1 MRNRKLVILG
11 MVCALAAMPVMTFG
25 ASTSKY
31 IHSESDRDDSSSSS
45 NSGSSNGTSSGS
57 TSTVITA
64 GQGQTVQNGNSG
76 SGQTTTTITSGTIA
90 PTITVGNNRVTQM
103 IDTTKN
109 PTKTTTDVAG
119 NATTNASTAT
129 ATTDGYYLG
138 IVTNKTNA
146 AGNVIAADA
155 AGNAVID
162 GVTVGVK
169 KKENGSDL
177 AALSQ
182 AAQDKVKEIAQKGNI
197 DGFTVRDSISITM
210 EKNGVAVN
218 ETRVVPVKWS
228 AAPVNAA
235 NMKAVCIR
243 PDGTEVAVPIIS
255 IQNGIVNISMTGSGY
270 IVLLTR

>member
-1 MRNRKLVILG
+1 MKNRKLVILG
-11 MVCALAAMPVMTFG
+11 MVCALAAMPAAVFG
-25 ASTSKY
+25 AG
-31 IHSESDRDDSSSSS
+31 SDSVNSGS
-45 NSGSSNGTSSGS
+45 NSGNTG
-57 TSTVITA
+57 
-64 GQGQTVQNGNSG
+64 GQTSQVIEQGK
-76 SGQTTTTITSGTIA
+76 GQTAQNNSQSSQETTTISTGTIA
-90 PTITVGNNRVTQM
+90 PTTTVGNNTVTQV

-109 PTKTTTDVAG
+109 PTKTTTDAAG

-146 AGNVIAADA
+146 AGNAIAADA

-177 AALSQ
+177 AGLSQ
-182 AAQDKVKEIAQKGNI
+182 AAQDKVKEFAQKRTV
-197 DGFTVRDSISITM
+197 DGYTVRDSISIKM
-210 EKNGVAVN
+210 EKNGVEVN

-228 AAPVNAA
+228 AAPVDAA

>member
-1 MRNRKLVILG
+1 MKNRKLVILG
-11 MVCALAAMPVMTFG
+11 MVCALAAMPAAVFG
-25 ASTSKY
+25 AG
-31 IHSESDRDDSSSSS
+31 SDSVNSGS
-45 NSGSSNGTSSGS
+45 NSGNTGGQTSQ
-57 TSTVITA
+57 VIE
-64 GQGQTVQNGNSG
+64 QGKNQTVQNNS
-76 SGQTTTTITSGTIA
+76 QEITTISTGTIA
-90 PTITVGNNRVTQM
+90 PTTTAGNNRVTQV

-182 AAQDKVKEIAQKGNI
+182 AAQDKVKEIAQKGSI
-197 DGFTVRDSISITM
+197 DGYTVRDSISITM

-255 IQNGIVNISMTGSGY
+255 IQNGIVNIQMTGAGY

>member
-11 MVCALAAMPVMTFG
+11 MVCALAAMPAAVFG
-25 ASTSKY
+25 AG
-31 IHSESDRDDSSSSS
+31 SDSVNSGS
-45 NSGSSNGTSSGS
+45 NSGNNGGQTSQ
-57 TSTVITA
+57 VIE
-64 GQGQTVQNGNSG
+64 QGKSQTVQNNS
-76 SGQTTTTITSGTIA
+76 QETTTISTGTIA
-90 PTITVGNNRVTQM
+90 PTTTVGNNKVTQV

-109 PTKTTTDVAG
+109 PTKTTTDAAG

-138 IVTNKTNA
+138 VVTNKTNA
-146 AGNVIAADA
+146 AGNTIAADA

-182 AAQDKVKEIAQKGNI
+182 AAQDKVKEIAQKGSI

-235 NMKAVCIR
+235 NMKAICIR
-243 PDGTEVAVPIIS
+243 PDGTEVAVPIVS
-255 IQNGIVNISMTGSGY
+255 IQNGIVNISLTGSGY

>member
-11 MVCALAAMPVMTFG
+11 MVCALAAMPAAVFG
-25 ASTSKY
+25 AG
-31 IHSESDRDDSSSSS
+31 SDSVNSGS
-45 NSGSSNGTSSGS
+45 NSGNTGGQTSQ
-57 TSTVITA
+57 VIE
-64 GQGQTVQNGNSG
+64 QGKSQTVQNNS
-76 SGQTTTTITSGTIA
+76 QETTTISTGTIA
-90 PTITVGNNRVTQM
+90 PTTTVGNNKVTQV

-109 PTKTTTDVAG
+109 PTKTTTDAAG

-138 IVTNKTNA
+138 VVTNKTNA
-146 AGNVIAADA
+146 AGTTIAADA
-155 AGNAVID
+155 AGPAVID

-182 AAQDKVKEIAQKGNI
+182 AAQDKVKEIAQKGSI

-228 AAPVNAA
+228 AAPVDAA

-243 PDGTEVAVPIIS
+243 PDGTEVAVPIVS
-255 IQNGIVNISMTGSGY
+255 IQNGIVNISLTGSGY

>member
-11 MVCALAAMPVMTFG
+11 MVCALAAMPAAVFG
-25 ASTSKY
+25 AG
-31 IHSESDRDDSSSSS
+31 SDSVNSGS
-45 NSGSSNGTSSGS
+45 NSGNTGGQTSQ
-57 TSTVITA
+57 VIE
-64 GQGQTVQNGNSG
+64 QGKSQTVQNNS
-76 SGQTTTTITSGTIA
+76 QETTTISTGTIA
-90 PTITVGNNRVTQM
+90 PTTTVGNNKVTQV

-109 PTKTTTDVAG
+109 PTKTTTDAAG

-138 IVTNKTNA
+138 VVTNKTNA
-146 AGNVIAADA
+146 AGNTIAADA

-182 AAQDKVKEIAQKGNI
+182 AAQDKVKEIAQKGSI

-228 AAPVNAA
+228 AAPVDAA

-243 PDGTEVAVPIIS
+243 PDGTEVAVPIVS
-255 IQNGIVNISMTGSGY
+255 IKNGIVNISLTGSGY

>member
-11 MVCALAAMPVMTFG
+11 MVCALAAMPAAVFG
-25 ASTSKY
+25 AG
-31 IHSESDRDDSSSSS
+31 SDSVVSGS
-45 NSGSSNGTSSGS
+45 NSGNTGGQTSQ
-57 TSTVITA
+57 VIE
-64 GQGQTVQNGNSG
+64 QGKSQTVQNNS
-76 SGQTTTTITSGTIA
+76 QETTTISTGTIA
-90 PTITVGNNRVTQM
+90 PTTTVGNNKVTQV

-109 PTKTTTDVAG
+109 PTKTTTDAAG

-138 IVTNKTNA
+138 VVTNKTNA
-146 AGNVIAADA
+146 AGNTIAADA

-182 AAQDKVKEIAQKGNI
+182 AAQDKVKEIAQKGSI

-228 AAPVNAA
+228 AAPVDAA

-243 PDGTEVAVPIIS
+243 PDGTEVAVPIVS
-255 IQNGIVNISMTGSGY
+255 IQNGIVNISLTGSGY

>member
-11 MVCALAAMPVMTFG
+11 MVCALAAMPAAVFG
-25 ASTSKY
+25 AG
-31 IHSESDRDDSSSSS
+31 SDSVNSGS
-45 NSGSSNGTSSGS
+45 NSGNTGGQTSQ
-57 TSTVITA
+57 VIE
-64 GQGQTVQNGNSG
+64 QGKSQTVQNNS
-76 SGQTTTTITSGTIA
+76 QETTTISTGTIA
-90 PTITVGNNRVTQM
+90 PTTTVGNNKVTQV

-109 PTKTTTDVAG
+109 PTKTTTDAAG

-138 IVTNKTNA
+138 VVTNKTNA
-146 AGNVIAADA
+146 AGNTIAADA

-182 AAQDKVKEIAQKGNI
+182 AAQDKVKEIAQKGSI

-228 AAPVNAA
+228 TAPVDAA

-243 PDGTEVAVPIIS
+243 PDGTEVAVPIVS
-255 IQNGIVNISMTGSGY
+255 IQNGIVNISLTGSGY

>member
-1 MRNRKLVILG
+1 MKNRKLVILG
-11 MVCALAAMPVMTFG
+11 MVCALAAMPAAVFG
-25 ASTSKY
+25 AG
-31 IHSESDRDDSSSSS
+31 SDSIDSGS
-45 NSGSSNGTSSGS
+45 NSGNTGGQTSQ
-57 TSTVITA
+57 VIE
-64 GQGQTVQNGNSG
+64 QGKSQTVQNNS
-76 SGQTTTTITSGTIA
+76 QETTTISTGTIA
-90 PTITVGNNRVTQM
+90 PTTTVGNNKVTQV

-109 PTKTTTDVAG
+109 PTKMTTDAAG

-138 IVTNKTNA
+138 VVTNKTNA
-146 AGNVIAADA
+146 AGNTIAADA

-182 AAQDKVKEIAQKGNI
+182 AAQDKVKEIAQKGSI

-228 AAPVNAA
+228 AAPVDAA

-255 IQNGIVNISMTGSGY
+255 IQNGIVNISLTGSGY

>member
-11 MVCALAAMPVMTFG
+11 MVCARAAMPAAVFG
-25 ASTSKY
+25 AG
-31 IHSESDRDDSSSSS
+31 SDSVNSGS
-45 NSGSSNGTSSGS
+45 NSGNNGGQTSQ
-57 TSTVITA
+57 VIE
-64 GQGQTVQNGNSG
+64 QGKSQTVQNNS
-76 SGQTTTTITSGTIA
+76 QETTTISTGTIA
-90 PTITVGNNRVTQM
+90 PTTTVGNNKVTQV

-109 PTKTTTDVAG
+109 PTKTTTDAAG

-138 IVTNKTNA
+138 VVTTKTNA
-146 AGNVIAADA
+146 AGNTIAADA

-182 AAQDKVKEIAQKGNI
+182 AAQDKVKEIAQKGSI

-235 NMKAVCIR
+235 NMKAICIR
-243 PDGTEVAVPIIS
+243 PDGTEVAVPIVS
-255 IQNGIVNISMTGSGY
+255 IQNGIVNISLTGSGY

>member
-11 MVCALAAMPVMTFG
+11 MVCALAAMPAAVFG
-25 ASTSKY
+25 AG
-31 IHSESDRDDSSSSS
+31 SDSVNSGS
-45 NSGSSNGTSSGS
+45 NSGNTGGQTSQ
-57 TSTVITA
+57 VIE
-64 GQGQTVQNGNSG
+64 QGKSQTVQNNS
-76 SGQTTTTITSGTIA
+76 QETTTISTGTIA
-90 PTITVGNNRVTQM
+90 PTTTVGNNKVTQV

-138 IVTNKTNA
+138 VVTNKTNA
-146 AGNVIAADA
+146 AGNTIAADA

-182 AAQDKVKEIAQKGNI
+182 AAQDKVKEIAQKGSI

-228 AAPVNAA
+228 AAPVDAA
-235 NMKAVCIR
+235 NMKAICIR
-243 PDGTEVAVPIIS
+243 PDGTEVAVPIVS
-255 IQNGIVNISMTGSGY
+255 IQNGIVNISLTGSGY

>member
-11 MVCALAAMPVMTFG
+11 MVCALAAMPAAVFG
-25 ASTSKY
+25 AG
-31 IHSESDRDDSSSSS
+31 SDSVNSGS
-45 NSGSSNGTSSGS
+45 NSGNTGGQTSQ
-57 TSTVITA
+57 VIE
-64 GQGQTVQNGNSG
+64 QGKSQTVQNNS
-76 SGQTTTTITSGTIA
+76 QETTTISTGTIA
-90 PTITVGNNRVTQM
+90 PTTTVGNNKVTQV

-109 PTKTTTDVAG
+109 PTKTTTDAAG

-138 IVTNKTNA
+138 VVTNKTNA
-146 AGNVIAADA
+146 AGNTIAADA

-182 AAQDKVKEIAQKGNI
+182 AAQDKVKEIAQKGSI

-228 AAPVNAA
+228 AAPVDAA

-243 PDGTEVAVPIIS
+243 PDGTEVAVPIVS
-255 IQNGIVNISMTGSGY
+255 IQNGIVNISLTGSGY

>member
-1 MRNRKLVILG
+1 MKNRKLVILG
-11 MVCALAAMPVMTFG
+11 MVCALAAMPAAVFG
-25 ASTSKY
+25 AG
-31 IHSESDRDDSSSSS
+31 SDSVNSGS
-45 NSGSSNGTSSGS
+45 NSGNTGGQTSQ
-57 TSTVITA
+57 VIE
-64 GQGQTVQNGNSG
+64 QGKNQTVQNNS
-76 SGQTTTTITSGTIA
+76 QETTTISTGTIA
-90 PTITVGNNRVTQM
+90 PTTTAGNNRVTQV

-182 AAQDKVKEIAQKGNI
+182 AAQDKVKEIAQKGSI
-197 DGFTVRDSISITM
+197 DGYTVRDSISITM

-255 IQNGIVNISMTGSGY
+255 IQNGIVNIQMTGAGY

>member
-1 MRNRKLVILG
+1 MKNRKLVILG
-11 MVCALAAMPVMTFG
+11 MVCALAAMPVAVFG
-25 ASTSKY
+25 AG
-31 IHSESDRDDSSSSS
+31 SDSVVSGS
-45 NSGSSNGTSSGS
+45 NSGNTGGQTSQ
-57 TSTVITA
+57 VIE
-64 GQGQTVQNGNSG
+64 QGKSQTVQNNS
-76 SGQTTTTITSGTIA
+76 QETTTISTGTIA
-90 PTITVGNNRVTQM
+90 PTTTVGNNKVTQV

-109 PTKTTTDVAG
+109 PTKTTTDAAG

-138 IVTNKTNA
+138 VVTNKTNA
-146 AGNVIAADA
+146 AGNTIAADA

-182 AAQDKVKEIAQKGNI
+182 AAQDKVKEIAQKGSI

-228 AAPVNAA
+228 AAPVDAA

-243 PDGTEVAVPIIS
+243 PDGTEVAVPIVS
-255 IQNGIVNISMTGSGY
+255 IQNGIVNISLTGSGY

>member
-1 MRNRKLVILG
+1 MKNRKLVILG
-11 MVCALAAMPVMTFG
+11 MVCALAAMPVAVFG
-25 ASTSKY
+25 AG
-31 IHSESDRDDSSSSS
+31 SDSVVSGS
-45 NSGSSNGTSSGS
+45 NSGNTGGQTSQ
-57 TSTVITA
+57 VIE
-64 GQGQTVQNGNSG
+64 QGKSQTVQNNS
-76 SGQTTTTITSGTIA
+76 QETTTISTGTIA
-90 PTITVGNNRVTQM
+90 PTTTVGNNKVTQV

-109 PTKTTTDVAG
+109 PTKTTTDAAG

-129 ATTDGYYLG
+129 ATTDGSYLG
-138 IVTNKTNA
+138 VVTNKTNA
-146 AGNVIAADA
+146 AGNTIAADA

-182 AAQDKVKEIAQKGNI
+182 AAQDKVKEIAQKGSI

-228 AAPVNAA
+228 AAPVDAA

-243 PDGTEVAVPIIS
+243 PDGTEVAVPIVS
-255 IQNGIVNISMTGSGY
+255 IQNGIVNISLTGSGY

>member
-11 MVCALAAMPVMTFG
+11 MVCALAAMPAAVFG
-25 ASTSKY
+25 AG
-31 IHSESDRDDSSSSS
+31 SDSVNSGS
-45 NSGSSNGTSSGS
+45 NSGNTGGQTSQ
-57 TSTVITA
+57 VIE
-64 GQGQTVQNGNSG
+64 QGKSQTVQNNS
-76 SGQTTTTITSGTIA
+76 QETTTISTGTIA
-90 PTITVGNNRVTQM
+90 PTTTVGNNKVTQV

-109 PTKTTTDVAG
+109 PTKTTTDAAG

-138 IVTNKTNA
+138 VVTNKTNA
-146 AGNVIAADA
+146 AGTTIAADA

-182 AAQDKVKEIAQKGNI
+182 AAQDKVKEIAQKGSI

-228 AAPVNAA
+228 AAPVDAA

-243 PDGTEVAVPIIS
+243 PDGTEVAVPIVS
-255 IQNGIVNISMTGSGY
+255 IQNGIVNISLTGSGY

>member
-11 MVCALAAMPVMTFG
+11 MVCALAAMPAAVFG
-25 ASTSKY
+25 AG
-31 IHSESDRDDSSSSS
+31 SDSVNSGS
-45 NSGSSNGTSSGS
+45 NSGNTGGQTSQ
-57 TSTVITA
+57 VIE
-64 GQGQTVQNGNSG
+64 QGKSQTVQNNS
-76 SGQTTTTITSGTIA
+76 QETTTISTGTIA
-90 PTITVGNNRVTQM
+90 PTTTVGNNKVTQV

-109 PTKTTTDVAG
+109 PTKTTTDAAG
-119 NATTNASTAT
+119 NATTNESTAT

-138 IVTNKTNA
+138 VVTNKTNA
-146 AGNVIAADA
+146 AGNTIAADA

-182 AAQDKVKEIAQKGNI
+182 AAQDKVKEIAQKGSI

-228 AAPVNAA
+228 AAPVDAA

-243 PDGTEVAVPIIS
+243 PDGTEVAVPIVS
-255 IQNGIVNISMTGSGY
+255 IQNGIVNISLTGSGY

>member
-11 MVCALAAMPVMTFG
+11 MVCALAAMPAAVFG
-25 ASTSKY
+25 AG
-31 IHSESDRDDSSSSS
+31 SDSVNSGS
-45 NSGSSNGTSSGS
+45 NSGNTGGQTSQ
-57 TSTVITA
+57 VIE
-64 GQGQTVQNGNSG
+64 QGKSQTVQNNS
-76 SGQTTTTITSGTIA
+76 QETTTISTGTIA
-90 PTITVGNNRVTQM
+90 PTTTVGNNKVTQV
-103 IDTTKN
+103 IETTKN
-109 PTKTTTDVAG
+109 PTKTTTDAAG

-138 IVTNKTNA
+138 VVTNKTNA
-146 AGNVIAADA
+146 AGNTIAADA

-182 AAQDKVKEIAQKGNI
+182 AAQDKVKEIAQKGSI

-228 AAPVNAA
+228 AAPVDAA

-243 PDGTEVAVPIIS
+243 PDGTEVAVPIVS
-255 IQNGIVNISMTGSGY
+255 IQNGIVNISLTGSGY